1 MSGGRKQ
8 GSELAA
14 ATTERIVRSLREQ
27 GATVNPERVRRD
39 VERVLTER
47 DRKEK

>member
-1 MSGGRKQ
+1 MTKKT

-14 ATTERIVRSLREQ
+14 ATTERIVRNLREQ

>member
-1 MSGGRKQ
+1 MSGKKQ

-14 ATTERIVRSLREQ
+14 ATAERIVRSLREQ
-27 GATVNPERVRRD
+27 GAVVNPERVRRD
-39 VERVLTER
+39 VERVLVER